1 MNHMKKTV
9 FLTIA
14 LLAPPV
20 ALFAGSIHGT
30 VSDESGVLPDADVI
44 LYRQSDT
51 TTVFRTDMTTD
62 DGKFAFTDIPNGHYM
77 VKVEYIG
84 FKTKKINISLTN
96 AKPDIKS
103 MKVNMKD
110 DGELIQGVEVVGQRT
125 ALHVD
130 ADRKTFLVNAGA
142 VVEGVSIS
150 DLLREIPSV
159 DVDVEGNVSLRNN
172 EGVEIYI
179 NGKPAGMND
188 GNASEILEQLPA
200 NSIEKVEV
208 ITNPSSKYNAEG
220 SAGIINIVLKE
231 DFRQGYYGSVNG
243 GLNIPIDG
251 NPSGSIGASITYNTP
266 KWLLNAAA
274 GWQGRANNGT
284 SERYLERYTPEG
296 IEHSSSEAT
305 TKRKRNSEF
314 LNLGATYRINE
325 KNTIAWKGMASLAQR
340 DNTSDIDIDNGTE
353 RDYNTVDGNR
363 AMFNTGLDYNHMFDR
378 EGEELRLAATFNTSS
393 NKNEKG
399 YSTNL
404 MNPFG
409 YPVDSTRTYKFE
421 NSDMKFNQ
429 FSAQADYTLPVGRT
443 SKLEMGAKADLTENK
458 LETDNARYSNKNAQ
472 LSGIDNSALKDG
484 SQPKN
489 RDNDFEM
496 DQNVYA
502 AYATFSSTINK
513 RFKYNLGLRGEL
525 TDMHWKEHLNG
536 ETNSKTYFDPF
547 PSAFLSY
554 TLSEKDELQLNYTS
568 RLTRPRMR
576 LINPYKNMNDSK
588 NVNYGNP
595 DLVPEKTHAFEL
607 NYVRNVEGDL
617 YTASVYYK
625 YTKDVISRFTWLDD
639 AQVSNS
645 SFFNTGKSNEEG
657 VELIAKNHIGF
668 LTLTSN
674 VNLYYYSLKGAS
686 VEIDKRR
693 QELDGESSFSWTG
706 KMSADMQ
713 LPWKLSG
720 QITANYNSPRA
731 TIQGRRHH
739 MFTMNA
745 GLKRSFLQR
754 KLNATLSVRDLF
766 NTFRFHSTNYGDN
779 FHQENKFRFMGT
791 TIFLNLSYNFGNM
804 GSNKKRGGGNNEGDD
819 VEEYND
825 FGGE

>member
-1 MNHMKKTV
+1 MKKAI
-9 FLTIA
+9 LTTILLVEIPVA
-14 LLAPPV
+14 LLA
-20 ALFAGSIHGT
+20 GSIQGI

-44 LYRQSDT
+44 LYKQSDT
-51 TTVFRTDMTTD
+51 TSVFRTDMTTD
-62 DGKFAFTDIPNGHYM
+62 DGKFVFNDLPNGHYM

-84 FKTKKINISLTN
+84 FKTKKINVSLTK
-96 AKPDIKS
+96 AKPDIKA

-130 ADRKTFLVNAGA
+130 ADKKTFLVNAGA

-188 GNASEILEQLPA
+188 GNAAEILEQLPA

-243 GLNIPIDG
+243 GLNVPIDG
-251 NPSGSIGASITYNTP
+251 KPSGSLGASITYNTQ
-266 KWLLNAAA
+266 KWMLNAAA
-274 GWQGRANNGT
+274 GWQGRCNNGT
-284 SERYLERYTPEG
+284 SHRYLERYTADG
-296 IEHSSSEAT
+296 TYFSDSET
-305 TKRKRNSEF
+305 ENKRKRNSEF
-314 LNLGATYRINE
+314 LNLGATYRIND
-325 KNTIAWKGMASLAQR
+325 NNSVSWTGMASLAQR
-340 DNTSDIDIDNGTE
+340 DNKSETDVDYGTE
-353 RDYNTVDGNR
+353 WDYNTVDGKR
-363 AMFNTGLDYNHMFDR
+363 TMFNTGLDYNHSFAR
-378 EGEELRLAATFNTSS
+378 EGEKLRIAATFNTSS
-393 NKNEKG
+393 NNNEKG

-404 MNPFG
+404 LDQFG
-409 YPVDSTRTYKFE
+409 NSIDSARTYKFE
-421 NSDMKFNQ
+421 NSDTHFNQ
-429 FSAQADYTLPVGRT
+429 FSGQADYTLPMGKT
-443 SKLEMGAKADLTENK
+443 SKLEVGAKADVTSNT
-458 LETDNARYSNKNAQ
+458 LETDNMQFKNKGMR
-472 LSGIDNSALKDG
+472 LTGMDNSALDDN

-496 DQNVYA
+496 NQNIYA
-502 AYATFSSTINK
+502 AYMTFSSAINK
-513 RFKYNLGLRGEL
+513 RFKYNVGIRGEL
-525 TDMHWKEHLNG
+525 TDMNWEEHLNG
-536 ETNSKTYFDPF
+536 DKNSKSYFDPF

-554 TLSEKDELQLNYTS
+554 TLSEKDELQFNYTS

-576 LINPYKNMNDSK
+576 LINPYRNISDSK
-588 NVNYGNP
+588 NLSYGNP

-639 AQVSNS
+639 AQISNS
-645 SFFNTGKSNEEG
+645 SFFNTGKCQEEG
-657 VELIAKNHIGF
+657 LELIAKNHIGF

-674 VNLYYYSLKGAS
+674 INLYYYSLNGAS
-686 VEIDKRR
+686 VVIDNSK
-693 QELDGESSFSWTG
+693 EKLDGESSFSWTG

-745 GLKRSFLQR
+745 GLKRSFMQR
-754 KLNATLSVRDLF
+754 KLTASLSVRDLF
-766 NTFRFHSTNYGDN
+766 NTFQFHSTNYGDD
-779 FHQENKFRFMGT
+779 FYQDNKFRFMGT
-791 TIFLNLSYNFGNM
+791 TIFLNLSYNFGTI
-804 GSNKKRGGGNNEGDD
+804 GNKKRGGNNNEGDD